1 MITKRQKILD
11 AALLLFSQQGLEGT
25 STGQIAKTAGV
36 AKATL
41 FHHFENK
48 SLLIDE
54 LFRELKVE
62 LFSTLAQHTEIA
74 EQNRYQ
80 AFKFMWMTGIEW
92 ALENPIAMKFFTNV
106 HFDPTTQTR
115 EVIVS
120 QMFASLDDIILKGQ
134 QAEELMVLDI
144 NLVRHFIHSHFL
156 ICANWLVDQQEPQAE
171 QSEKYIN
178 DSFDMCW
185 RAIGGQAQPS
195 C

>member
-1 MITKRQKILD
+1 MTKRQKILD

-62 LFSTLAQHTEIA
+62 LFSTLTQHTEIA

-92 ALENPIAMKFFTNV
+92 ALENPVAMKFFTNV

>member
-54 LFRELKVE
+54 LFRDLKLE
-62 LFSTLAQHTEIA
+62 LFSTLQPHTGIA
-74 EQNRYQ
+74 EQDRYQ
-80 AFKFMWMTGIEW
+80 AFKFMWITGVEW
-92 ALENPIAMKFFTNV
+92 ALENPVAMKFFTNV

-120 QMFASLDDIILKGQ
+120 QMFASLDEIILKGQ
-134 QAEELMVLDI
+134 EDGKLMSLNID
-144 NLVRHFIHSHFL
+144 LVRHFIHSHFL
-156 ICANWLVDQQEPQAE
+156 ICANWLIE
-171 QSEKYIN
+171 QSESPPEKTSKYIN

-185 RAIGGQAQPS
+185 RAIGGQIQ
-195 C
+195 

>member
-156 ICANWLVDQQEPQAE
+156 ICANWLVDQQEPQTE

>member
-54 LFRELKVE
+54 LFRELKIE
-62 LFSTLAQHTEIA
+62 LFSTLDQHTEIA
-74 EQNRYQ
+74 EQDRYQ
-80 AFKFMWMTGIEW
+80 AFKFMWITGLEW
-92 ALENPIAMKFFTNV
+92 ALENPVAMKFFTNV

-120 QMFASLDDIILKGQ
+120 KMFASLDEVILKGQ
-134 QAEELMVLDI
+134 ETGELMVLDI

-156 ICANWLVDQQEPQAE
+156 ICANWLTEQNELPPE
-171 QSEKYIN
+171 QSAKYIS

-185 RAIGGQAQPS
+185 RAVGGQKL
-195 C
+195 